1 VTGEP
6 VSWMLIE
13 AGWTVIGSDGEQLG
27 SVHEVMGDSNAD
39 IFNGLAVSPGM
50 LRGSRYVPAERV
62 AAIVEGRVELDFDS
76 DEFRHLEEHRG
87 TPASAEIRADT
98 TDLSYKE
105 D

>member
-13 AGWTVIGSDGEQLG
+13 AGWKVVGRDGEQLG
-27 SVHEVMGDSNAD
+27 SVHEVIGDSNVD

-62 AAIVEGRVELDFDS
+62 VLIVEGEVELDVDADQFKQ
-76 DEFRHLEEHRG
+76 LAEHRG

-98 TDLSYKE
+98 TDLR
-105 D
+105 